1 MRFAGIVAGIAW
13 AWSLPKLLREW
24 ELAGQGQLFTFAIS
38 SLVCAPIWW
47 MFRKAEPASQAA
59 TRVVRFGTGL
69 IVVSLL
75 VMAGVT
81 QILAFTFFAL
91 AAGALLTALGFL
103 AGRKR
108 IATGAVLA
116 FGAMCF
122 LVGALFGSS
131 PVGTLPVSILAASF
145 GLATALAATPLRTHR
160 GISRV
165 TPPSAISD
173 SR

>member
-103 AGRKR
+103 AGRSGLQPER
-108 IATGAVLA
+108 CLRLVQCFFLWARCSEAARLA
-116 FGAMCF
+116 LCRCRSWPPA
-122 LVGALFGSS
+122 LVWPPLWPRHRCA
-131 PVGTLPVSILAASF
+131 P
-145 GLATALAATPLRTHR
+145 TAE
-160 GISRV
+160 SRE
-165 TPPSAISD
+165 
-173 SR
+173 